1 MTYTKEF
8 NIIPV
13 CSTIAI
19 AAPASWWLT
28 GTNVGWRRRIVFFFV
43 TVLMYLR
50 RLRLI
55 DFYVISRLV
64 GFLIQ
69 IDHWGLGGTS
79 MKSHL
84 LGSLLRL
91 RGQWSCSSMSMVS
104 VIRLWRPTVCL
115 ARIIRILVKRLDAIT
130 VVSRR

>member
-1 MTYTKEF
+1 MKEF

-19 AAPASWWLT
+19 AAPTSRWFT
-28 GTNVGWRRRIVFFFV
+28 RTNIGWRRRIVLFFV
-43 TVLMYLR
+43 TVLMHLC

-55 DFYVISRLV
+55 DFYVISRLIGLLV
-64 GFLIQ
+64 Q

-79 MKSHL
+79 MEIHL

-115 ARIIRILVKRLDAIT
+115 ARIIGILVKRLDTIT
-130 VVSRR
+130 VVSRRW